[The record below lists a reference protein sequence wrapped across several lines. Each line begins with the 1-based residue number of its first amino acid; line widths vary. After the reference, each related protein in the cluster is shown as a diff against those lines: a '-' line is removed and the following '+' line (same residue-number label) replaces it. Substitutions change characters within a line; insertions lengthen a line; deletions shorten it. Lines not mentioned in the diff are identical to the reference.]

1 MAGRAGGDE
10 RKGMAMIIYDSDWI
24 VDAPRDEIW
33 AVLHPRKTFDRT
45 TTSVAGPRVIAH
57 GATRVE
63 IVSEGD
69 ENGQGLVRQCRFA
82 IPWYIPGTGRSWEI
96 VSEVRV
102 PEYQRYDVL
111 FCTPPHATARG
122 WYRLEDLGDG
132 RTRFH
137 FHEEYH
143 MERRWLAPFVERGFH
158 RFVSKD
164 NDRVLRGIIEDG
176 IRRRRA

>member
-1 MAGRAGGDE
+1 
-10 RKGMAMIIYDSDWI
+10 MISYDSDWI
-24 VDAPRDEIW
+24 VDAPRDDIW
-33 AVLHPRKTFDRT
+33 AVLHPQKTFDRAT
-45 TTSVAGPRVIAH
+45 TTVAHPRVIEH
-57 GATRVE
+57 GTTRVE

-69 ENGQGLVRQCRFA
+69 ENGQGLVRQCWFA

-158 RFVSKD
+158 RFISRD
-164 NDRVLRGIIEDG
+164 NDRILRGVIEDG
-176 IRRRRA
+176 IRKRRAAAVA

>member
-1 MAGRAGGDE
+1 MVS
-10 RKGMAMIIYDSDWI
+10 YDSDWI

-33 AVLHPRKTFDRT
+33 TVLHPQRTFDRAT
-45 TTSVAGPRVIAH
+45 TTLANPRVIEH
-57 GATRVE
+57 GETRVE
-63 IVSEGD
+63 VLSEGD
-69 ENGQGLVRQCRFA
+69 ENGQGLLRRCWFA

-111 FCTPPHATARG
+111 FCTPPHAVANG
-122 WYRLEDLGDG
+122 WYRLEDLGDE

-143 MERRWLAPFVERGFH
+143 MESRWLAPFVERRFH
-158 RFVSKD
+158 RYVSKD
-164 NDRVLRGIIEDG
+164 NDRIMRGIIESG
-176 IRRRRA
+176 IRARRSAPGSP